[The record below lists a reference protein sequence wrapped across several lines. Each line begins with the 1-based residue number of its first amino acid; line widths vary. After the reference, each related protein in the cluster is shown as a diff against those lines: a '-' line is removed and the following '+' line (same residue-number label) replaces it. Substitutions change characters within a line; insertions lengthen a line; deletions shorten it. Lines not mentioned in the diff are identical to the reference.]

1 MSVSNLNKSVSVMG
15 VLNVTPD
22 SFFDGGQYNQLASAV
37 DQALA
42 MQRAGADIIDI
53 GGESTRPGA
62 PLVSEAE
69 ELERVLPVIRAI
81 RQVSDIKISV
91 DTSKPEVMRQAVRA
105 GANII
110 NDVRA
115 LKQEGALQ
123 AACELDVPVC
133 LMHMQ
138 GEPDV
143 MQDRPAYNSVVD
155 EVFAFLMQ
163 QVDRCL
169 GAGLKK
175 EQIWIDPG
183 FGFGKTLS
191 HNLSLLKHL
200 QVFVDSGYPVLVGM
214 SRKSMLGT
222 ILDVPVDER
231 LAGSLA
237 LAAIAAM
244 KNAAIIRVHDVQE
257 TVHVVKVCQAVQRA
271 E

>member
-1 MSVSNLNKSVSVMG
+1 MNDSIVNKSVSIMG

-22 SFFDGGQYNQLASAV
+22 SFFDGGQYNKLESAV

-42 MQRAGADIIDI
+42 MKRAGADIIDI

-69 ELERVLPVIRAI
+69 ELERVLPVITAI

-91 DTSKPEVMRQAVRA
+91 DTSKPEVMRQAVCA

-115 LKQEGALQ
+115 LTQEGALQ
-123 AACELDVPVC
+123 AANELGVPVC

-138 GEPDV
+138 GEPGY
-143 MQDRPAYNSVVD
+143 MQDRPKYDSVVD
-155 EVFAFLMQ
+155 EVFAYLMSQ
-163 QVDRCL
+163 ADRCL
-169 GAGLKK
+169 VAGIKK

-183 FGFGKTLS
+183 FGFGKTLA

-200 QVFVDSGYPVLVGM
+200 QCFVDSGYPVLVGM
-214 SRKSMLGT
+214 SRKSMLGA
-222 ILDVPVDER
+222 ILDVPVEER

-237 LAAIAAM
+237 LAAIATM
-244 KNAAIIRVHDVQE
+244 NNAAIIRAHDVRE
-257 TVHVVKVCQAVQRA
+257 TVHVAKVCQAVKNA